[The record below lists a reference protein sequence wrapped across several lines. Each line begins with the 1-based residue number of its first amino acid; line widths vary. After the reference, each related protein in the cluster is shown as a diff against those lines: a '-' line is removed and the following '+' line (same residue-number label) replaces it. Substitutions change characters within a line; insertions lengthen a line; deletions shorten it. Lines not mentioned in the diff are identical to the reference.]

1 MKQLSSFVV
10 LSINSGYRISYTYD
24 EINDETGDLVSQNNK
39 ESFFA
44 VDNDLKN
51 HIEGIRNFINENKL
65 AED

>member
-10 LSINSGYRISYTYD
+10 LSINGGYRISYTFD

-44 VDNDLKN
+44 VDNGLKN
-51 HIEGIRNFINENKL
+51 HIEGIRNFIRENKL